1 MTALEVSNM
10 NFNLF
15 LLIFLVTIL
24 LSLFMSCYV
33 AAVYALALAKAHKV
47 PHTSSNLGFALLFLI
62 PGINLL
68 LGMLLAV
75 SLSSSQVLDHLM
87 LNADNMTEDEI
98 EKFDNNPKLSTA
110 IRIFHNH

>member
-1 MTALEVSNM
+1 M
-10 NFNLF
+10 NINLF
-15 LLIFLVTIL
+15 LLIFLVTTL
-24 LSLFMSCYV
+24 LSLFMGCYV

-47 PHTSSNLGFALLFLI
+47 PKTTSNFGFALVFLI

-98 EKFDNNPKLSTA
+98 EKFDNNPKLGTA

>member
-1 MTALEVSNM
+1 M

-15 LLIFLVTIL
+15 LLIFLITTI
-24 LSLFMSCYV
+24 LSLFMGCY
-33 AAVYALALAKAHKV
+33 AASVYALTLAKAHKV
-47 PHTSSNLGFALLFLI
+47 PQKTSNFGFTLLFLI
-62 PGINLL
+62 SGINLL

-75 SLSSSQVLDHLM
+75 SLSSSQVLTHLM

-110 IRIFHNH
+110 IHIFHTH